1 MDVKEAVQKA
11 KAHVFD
17 LFKDEGIEYMGLEE
31 VEFDDE
37 EQHWNITIGF
47 SRPWDQPKSMA
58 AALGQE
64 PLKRSFK
71 VVRINDASGEIL
83 SIKDRTLA
91 IAR

>member
-11 KAHVFD
+11 KEHVFN
-17 LFKDEGIEYMGLEE
+17 LFGDEGIEYMGLEE
-31 VEFDDE
+31 VDFDDD
-37 EQHWNITIGF
+37 EQQWNITIGF

-64 PLKRSFK
+64 PLKRSYK
-71 VVRINDASGEIL
+71 VVRINDADGDVL